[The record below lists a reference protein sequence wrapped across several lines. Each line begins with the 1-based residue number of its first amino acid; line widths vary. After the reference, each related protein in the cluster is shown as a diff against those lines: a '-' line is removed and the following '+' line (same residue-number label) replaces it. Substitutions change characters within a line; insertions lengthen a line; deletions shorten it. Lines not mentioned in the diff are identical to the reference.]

1 MTFTKVV
8 SITAEQ
14 NSISEGATG
23 SRIETSQNLTS
34 NVHEQRVIKQCNTK
48 YIEGNTY
55 DKSRSQT

>member
-1 MTFTKVV
+1 MTFAKVV

-48 YIEGNTY
+48 
-55 DKSRSQT
+55 